1 MSMRVLITGASSGI
15 GKALALDYAAAGAD
29 VVALGRDE
37 ARLEAVIEACRALGV
52 EARAFALS
60 VEDTAGMKETILSA
74 DAERPLDI
82 VIANAGSGGR
92 AALAGAMGE
101 GDAAAETLIQVNL
114 RGVLNTIRPIVPAMV
129 ARRRGRI
136 GIVSSLAGL
145 RGLPDSP
152 VYSATKA
159 AARVYGEALR
169 PLLRPYGITVSI
181 ILPGYV
187 DTEMSRSLPFAKPML
202 LSPEAMARKIRRG
215 MEKGKPRIVAPV
227 PVGLVMQALSL
238 LPVSIADPLLER
250 LRMHCDDET

>member
-1 MSMRVLITGASSGI
+1 MRVLITGASRGI
-15 GKALALDYAAAGAD
+15 GEALACEYAAAGAD
-29 VVALGRDE
+29 LIALGRDR
-37 ARLEAVIEACRALGV
+37 ARLEAVTEACRALGV
-52 EARAFALS
+52 DARAMVVS
-60 VEDTAGMKETILSA
+60 VEDTAGMKQAILAA
-74 DAERPLDI
+74 DAETPLDI

-92 AALAGAMGE
+92 DALAGATGE
-101 GDAAAETLIQVNL
+101 ADAAAETLVEVNL

-202 LSPEAMARKIRRG
+202 MSPEAMARRIRRG
-215 MEKGKPRIVAPV
+215 MERAKPRIVAPV

-238 LPVSIADPLLER
+238 LPVRIADTLLER
-250 LRMHCDDET
+250 LRMHSGED

>member
-1 MSMRVLITGASSGI
+1 MRVLITGATRGI
-15 GKALALDYAAAGAD
+15 GRALALDYAASGAD

-37 ARLEAVIEACRALGV
+37 ELLRAVSEACRRLGV
-52 EARAFALS
+52 NARAITMS
-60 VEDTAGMKETILSA
+60 VEDTAAMKSAILAA
-74 DAERPLDI
+74 DAEQPLDI

-92 AALAGAMGE
+92 DALAGAMGE
-101 GDAAAETLIQVNL
+101 ADAAAETLIEVNM

-169 PLLRPYGITVSI
+169 PLLRPYGISVSI

-202 LSPEAMARKIRRG
+202 MSPEAMARKIRRG
-215 MEKGKPRIVAPV
+215 MERGRPRIVAPV
-227 PVGLVMQALSL
+227 PVGLVMQALAL
-238 LPVSIADPLLER
+238 LPVRIADPLLER
-250 LRMHCDDET
+250 FRVHGEED

>member
-1 MSMRVLITGASSGI
+1 MRVLITGASKGI
-15 GKALALDYAAAGAD
+15 GKALALDYAAAGAG
-29 VVALGRDE
+29 VVVMGRDE
-37 ARLEAVIEACRALGV
+37 ARLEAVAEACRALGI
-52 EARAFALS
+52 EAQAMAVD
-60 VEDTAGMKETILSA
+60 VEDTAGMKEAILSA
-74 DAERPLDI
+74 DAKRPLDI

-92 AALAGAMGE
+92 DALAGTMGE
-101 GDAAAETLIQVNL
+101 GDAATATLVEVNL

-169 PLLRPYGITVSI
+169 PLLRPHGITVSV

-202 LSPEAMARKIRRG
+202 ISPEAMARKIRRG
-215 MEKGKPRIVAPV
+215 MERGKPRIVAPV
-227 PVGLVMQALSL
+227 PVGLAMQALSL
-238 LPVSIADPLLER
+238 LPTTIADALLER
-250 LRMHCDDET
+250 FRMHVEED

>member
-1 MSMRVLITGASSGI
+1 MRVLITGATRGI

-37 ARLEAVIEACRALGV
+37 ARLAAVTDACRTLGV
-52 EARAFALS
+52 EAQAMAVS
-60 VEDTAGMKETILSA
+60 VEDTAGMRQAMLAA

-82 VIANAGSGGR
+82 VIANAGFGGR
-92 AALAGAMGE
+92 QSLAGSMGE
-101 GDAAAETLIQVNL
+101 GDMAAETLLEVNL

-129 ARRRGRI
+129 ARRRGRV

-145 RGLPDSP
+145 RGFPDSP

-169 PLLRPYGITVSI
+169 PLLRPHGISVSI

-202 LSPEAMARKIRRG
+202 ISPEVMARKIRRG
-215 MEKGKPRIVAPV
+215 VEKGRPRIVAPV
-227 PVGLVMQALSL
+227 PLALATQFLSL

-250 LRMHCDDET
+250 FRMHSDDD